1 MLTVISCPECEA
13 PAEVTD
19 RFSLASTDGPV
30 DCVALSCMAGH
41 HFRMPSELLSADSQE
56 QLRAPAPAPAGP
68 ARMLDPA
75 DVRWELDRGPAS

>member
-1 MLTVISCPECEA
+1 MLIVIACPECEI

-41 HFRMPSELLSADSQE
+41 HFRMPSELLSASSQQ
-56 QLRAPAPAPAGP
+56 QLQAPEPVPTRSGP
-68 ARMLDPA
+68 AR
-75 DVRWELDRGPAS
+75 